1 MLIKQGSKSSRIA
14 FKASALKVK
23 GMMAFYD
30 SEIDVEKG
38 YIGVHTYSSGHPK
51 YCGSWGAALLRA
63 RVSLSTAANI
73 ISITQVHVIRIWET
87 DVSWGMEIN
96 PADRK

>member
-38 YIGVHTYSSGHPK
+38 ISAFIHIVVGIQNIVVPG
-51 YCGSWGAALLRA
+51 GAALLRA

-73 ISITQVHVIRIWET
+73 ISITQVHVICIWET